1 MTNAG
6 EHSLPSLDRET
17 LQEKP
22 SGPFHNNNPKTAR
35 KETNMRK
42 EEEGEDRLEVMRLPR
57 RSNPL

>member
-6 EHSLPSLDRET
+6 EHSLLSLDRET
-17 LQEKP
+17 LQEKA
-22 SGPFHNNNPKTAR
+22 SGPFHNNPKTAR

-57 RSNPL
+57 RRNPL